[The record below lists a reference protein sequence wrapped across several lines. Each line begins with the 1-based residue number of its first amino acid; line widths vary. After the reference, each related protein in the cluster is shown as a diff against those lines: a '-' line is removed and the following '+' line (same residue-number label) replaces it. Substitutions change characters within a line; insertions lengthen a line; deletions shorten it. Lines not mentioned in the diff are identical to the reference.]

1 MLKLS
6 IVVPVYNVEKYIRP
20 CIESIFKQGL
30 DESCFEVIIENDGC
44 EDRSMEMIT
53 DIISQHQN
61 IIVIN
66 QENLSLSVARNNG
79 IARAKGEYILMP
91 DSDDLLIE
99 NSLKPLLEKAIETK
113 ADLVAADF
121 IPMDDEE
128 ISRIQTI
135 PQKNF
140 SIKEETG
147 EQFFLE
153 DLSPKQCYVW
163 RTLYRR
169 EFLLNERIC
178 FYPGIRFQDIP
189 FTHEC
194 YLKAQKCLRISW
206 FLNIYRKW
214 PGASTNNYDL
224 VKAKD
229 FCTAI
234 VLTWKLNRLN
244 LTPALTLKLKENVW
258 RSFSDMIFLT
268 CHEFKKVKDRIQVI
282 DYIKKLA
289 PDLNFQN
296 GKKQKLAFF
305 LYRYMP
311 HSYIHIRYIF
321 RIVFEDRIRPL
332 YKYYIK
338 RLFR

>member
-6 IVVPVYNVEKYIRP
+6 IIVPVYNVERYIRP
-20 CIESIFKQGL
+20 CIESIINQDL
-30 DESCFEVIIENDGC
+30 DESCYELIIINDGST
-44 EDRSMEMIT
+44 DKSMEMIA
-53 DIISQHQN
+53 DIISQHNN

-79 IARAKGEYILMP
+79 IALAKGEYILMP
-91 DSDDLLIE
+91 DSDDLLIN

-128 ISRIQTI
+128 ISHIQTI
-135 PQKNF
+135 PQKDF

-153 DLSPKQCYVW
+153 DLSPKECYVW

-169 EFLLNERIC
+169 EFLIKEKLR

-214 PGASTNNYDL
+214 PGASTNNIDI
-224 VKAKD
+224 VKARD

-234 VLTWKLNRLN
+234 ALTWKL
-244 LTPALTLKLKENVW
+244 
-258 RSFSDMIFLT
+258 
-268 CHEFKKVKDRIQVI
+268 
-282 DYIKKLA
+282 IK
-289 PDLNFQN
+289 
-296 GKKQKLAFF
+296 
-305 LYRYMP
+305 
-311 HSYIHIRYIF
+311 
-321 RIVFEDRIRPL
+321 IVEGTN
-332 YKYYIK
+332 
-338 RLFR
+338 

>member
-1 MLKLS
+1 MIKLS

-20 CIESIFKQGL
+20 CIESIFKQEL
-30 DESCFEVIIENDGC
+30 DEECFEVIIVNDGTK
-44 EDRSMEMIT
+44 DRSMEMIS
-53 DIISQHQN
+53 DIINQHSN
-61 IIVIN
+61 IIIIN
-66 QENLSLSVARNNG
+66 QGNLSLSVARNNG
-79 IARAKGEYILMP
+79 INIAKGEYILMP

-128 ISRIQTI
+128 ISHIQTI
-135 PQKNF
+135 PQKDF

-153 DLSPKQCYVW
+153 DLSPKECYVW

-169 EFLLNERIC
+169 EFLIKEKLR

-214 PGASTNNYDL
+214 PGASTNNIDI
-224 VKAKD
+224 VKARD

-234 VLTWKLNRLN
+234 ALTWKLNSSDLN
-244 LTPALTLKLKENVW
+244 PAVALKLNENIW
-258 RSFSDMIFLT
+258 RSFSDMIFVT
-268 CHEFKKVKDRIQVI
+268 CHELKRDKDRIQVI
-282 DYIKKLA
+282 DFLKKLA
-289 PDLNFQN
+289 PSLTFQN
-296 GKKQKLAFF
+296 GKKQQFASFF
-305 LYRYMP
+305 YRYMP
-311 HSYIHIRYIF
+311 HTYVRLRYFYQI
-321 RIVFEDRIRPL
+321 IYEERIRPL
-332 YKYYIK
+332 YYYCLK
-338 RLFR
+338 NL